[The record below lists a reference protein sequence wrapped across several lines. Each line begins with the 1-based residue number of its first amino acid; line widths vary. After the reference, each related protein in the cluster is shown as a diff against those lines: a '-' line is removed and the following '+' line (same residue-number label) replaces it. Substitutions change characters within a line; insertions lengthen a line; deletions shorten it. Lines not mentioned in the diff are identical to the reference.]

1 MSRRSNSARS
11 SRISSRQREWSTFVV
26 HANNMRMEIPI
37 STHLFNYGVSWT
49 LEPQGTS
56 TMRVFTLTRRVP
68 EMPQP
73 ASPTARRTTTS
84 SSTASSPMIDAG
96 LEPTLG
102 ERSST
107 PPPRRSSSPELNP
120 ITRGTGFYPTIESS
134 PTFGRST
141 IFGAPIPQSGQP
153 LEYPSLWSTGF
164 RPASTI
170 HDRRDQGRSTLSVP
184 AAPVKPAGRDR

>member
-1 MSRRSNSARS
+1 
-11 SRISSRQREWSTFVV
+11 
-26 HANNMRMEIPI
+26 MEVPI
-37 STHLFNYGVSWT
+37 STRLYNYGVSWT
-49 LEPQGTS
+49 LDPTGTS

-68 EMPQP
+68 EMPRPQ
-73 ASPTARRTTTS
+73 SPTLRRTTTS

-107 PPPRRSSSPELNP
+107 PPPRRSSSPEFAAN
-120 ITRGTGFYPTIESS
+120 IRETGSYPTIASS

-141 IFGAPIPQSGQP
+141 LFGQP
-153 LEYPSLWSTGF
+153 MSQFGQISEYPSLWSTGF

-170 HDRRDQGRSTLSVP
+170 PVQNARERSTLSDQVELG
-184 AAPVKPAGRDR
+184 KHAGRGL

>member
-1 MSRRSNSARS
+1 
-11 SRISSRQREWSTFVV
+11 
-26 HANNMRMEIPI
+26 MEVPI
-37 STHLFNYGVSWT
+37 STRLYNYGVSWT
-49 LEPQGTS
+49 LDPAGTS

-68 EMPQP
+68 EMPRPQ
-73 ASPTARRTTTS
+73 SPTSRRTTTS

-107 PPPRRSSSPELNP
+107 PPLNRSSSPEFVQN
-120 ITRGTGFYPTIESS
+120 IRETGSYPTIASS

-141 IFGAPIPQSGQP
+141 LFGQP
-153 LEYPSLWSTGF
+153 MSQFGQISEYPNLWNTGF

-170 HDRRDQGRSTLSVP
+170 HDRRDHVPSTSSVP
-184 AAPVKPAGRDR
+184 AAPVKPAGRGL